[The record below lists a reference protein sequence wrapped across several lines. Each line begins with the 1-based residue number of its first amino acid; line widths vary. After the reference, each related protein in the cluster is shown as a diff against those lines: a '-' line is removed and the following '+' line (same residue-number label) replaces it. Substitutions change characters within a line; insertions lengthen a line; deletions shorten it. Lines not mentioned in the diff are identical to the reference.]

1 MPKKS
6 SDLAYV
12 IALATHLS
20 VKVRDIKELSRL
32 AQALR
37 GLQKRLKLCIT
48 LEGDFYIDKDLVEL
62 FRTTDI
68 FERLYDGLHSPNVD
82 LELCLESF

>member
-1 MPKKS
+1 
-6 SDLAYV
+6 V

-20 VKVRDIKELSRL
+20 VKVRDVKELTSL
-32 AQALR
+32 ARALK

-48 LEGDFYIDKDLVEL
+48 LEGGFYIEKELCDLL
-62 FRTTDI
+62 LTT
-68 FERLYDGLHSPNVD
+68 FMYAHLYDGLHSPNVD